1 MFMYI
6 IVYYNDSLIINWD
19 SCCRRKLLA
28 AAGCWSFYN
37 HFTTQHHIKKIKN
50 ILFRNSFGS

>member
-1 MFMYI
+1 MYI

-50 ILFRNSFGS
+50 ILFRNSFSS